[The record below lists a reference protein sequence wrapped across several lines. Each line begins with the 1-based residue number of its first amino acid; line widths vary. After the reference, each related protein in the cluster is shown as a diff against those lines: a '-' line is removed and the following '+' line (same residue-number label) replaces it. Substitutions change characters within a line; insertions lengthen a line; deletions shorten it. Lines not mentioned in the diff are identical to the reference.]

1 MYIELHTASAFSFLR
16 GASLPETLAERAAA
30 LEYPAMALVDRD
42 GLYGMPRFHKAAQAA
57 GVRAIV
63 GVELTIAD
71 CKVQIADCDSADGT
85 TSPASRAT
93 RLRQSINS
101 NLQSAI
107 CNPQSSWTLPVL
119 VASEHGL
126 SRISRRLLTRMKL
139 RAPKGEGALTLDD
152 LDGHVE
158 GLVALPGQP
167 LLNAR
172 QHGVGGLLDRLV
184 GTFGRSNVYVAIA
197 RHLDRAQEIDN
208 ESLIDLAAAYRVPII
223 ATGGVRFASPVERPL
238 HDVFTCLHHKTTLA
252 QAGRRLVANAERY
265 LRSPEAMAARFA
277 DLPQADHRHAR
288 AGRSASSTRWPIW
301 AIASRSTR
309 CRRARR

>member
-71 CKVQIADCDSADGT
+71 CRLQIADRDSADGT

-93 RLRQSINS
+93 IAPILNS

-107 CNPQSSWTLPVL
+107 CDRNRHWTLPVL
-119 VASEHGL
+119 VSSRTGYQNL
-126 SRISRRLLTRMKL
+126 SRLLTRMKL

-197 RHLDRAQEIDN
+197 RHLDRARGDRQ
-208 ESLIDLAAAYRVPII
+208 RV
-223 ATGGVRFASPVERPL
+223 AHRS
-238 HDVFTCLHHKTTLA
+238 
-252 QAGRRLVANAERY
+252 GRRLSR
-265 LRSPEAMAARFA
+265 AR
-277 DLPQADHRHAR
+277 HRHR
-288 AGRSASSTRWPIW
+288 
-301 AIASRSTR
+301 
-309 CRRARR
+309 RRAVCLAR